1 MATYHGRTYLVR
13 RAQQG
18 STLAMAILTMAVP
31 TRCDALTKDLRVDG
45 WPALTIHGDKAQE
58 VLTLT

>member
-1 MATYHGRTYLVR
+1 
-13 RAQQG
+13 
-18 STLAMAILTMAVP
+18 MAIRTMAVL

-58 VLTLT
+58 VLTPYPTPTPNPNPNFY